1 MTIKGKRFS
10 NDSSYFI
17 NHCFENNTSFQ
28 PVDVLEQD
36 YASCIY
42 DGHWWV
48 VLVEHINVNE
58 RDATCNLLHPRGQ
71 AHFYYW
77 PETADRAFVPL
88 NKFIKILTTPQSSS
102 NGRKYF
108 LYKTK

>member
-1 MTIKGKRFS
+1 MTIKGKRFN

-48 VLVEHINVNE
+48 CG
-58 RDATCNLLHPRGQ
+58 T
-71 AHFYYW
+71 Y
-77 PETADRAFVPL
+77 
-88 NKFIKILTTPQSSS
+88 
-102 NGRKYF
+102 
-108 LYKTK
+108 